1 MTNQIKIDTFKPIF
15 VVGNSR
21 SGTTLMGS
29 ILGLNPNIFTFEEL
43 HFFGTLWSQ
52 GDRHKTL
59 DITQAVALLSKLLAI
74 QDEDVISHK
83 DPGLFTEEAKKV
95 IKLIDNQSYTATD
108 ILQIFLTYIAEKN
121 GKQIPCEQTPRNVLY
136 ISELLEIYPHC
147 HIINMVRDPRD
158 VLLSQK
164 YKWKI
169 RFLGASN
176 IPYREALRAW
186 ANYHAITIS
195 KLWNVAINAADK
207 HKKSD
212 YAIARRA
219 ASPLEYPTD
228 RLITIRFEDLITQPE
243 TILRQVCNFTGVEFT
258 AEMLQVDQS
267 EGGVSSHKKISPGQK
282 GIDSSATGKW
292 KKGGITNTE
301 IYLCQQITQE
311 NMTKHNYTIEPV
323 ATNPLR
329 ITLAWLFLP
338 VKLTLAVLFN
348 LQRMKN
354 IVEEIKKRI

>member
-1 MTNQIKIDTFKPIF
+1 MTQQIKTDIFKPIF
-15 VVGNSR
+15 IVGNSR

-29 ILGLNPNIFTFEEL
+29 ILGLNPNVFTFEEL

-52 GDRHKTL
+52 SDRDKSL
-59 DITQAVALLSKLLAI
+59 DLIQAEALAAKLLAI

-83 DPGLFTEEAKKV
+83 DPKLFAEEAKKV
-95 IKLIDNQSYTATD
+95 IKLSELQTYTATD
-108 ILQIFLTYIAEKN
+108 ILRVFLTYTAKKN

-136 ISELLEIYPHC
+136 ISELLELYPYC
-147 HIINMVRDPRD
+147 YIINMVRDPRD

-186 ANYHAITIS
+186 SNYHVITIS
-195 KLWNVAINAADK
+195 KLWNVAINAAEK
-207 HKKSD
+207 HQTS
-212 YAIARRA
+212 
-219 ASPLEYPTD
+219 D

-243 TILRQVCNFTGVEFT
+243 KILRQVCNFTGLEFVP
-258 AEMLQVDQS
+258 EMLQVDQS
-267 EGGVSSHKKISPGQK
+267 EGGVSSHKKIAPGKK

-311 NMTKHNYTIEPV
+311 NMAKHNYTIEPV
-323 ATNPLR
+323 ATNPVR

-338 VKLTLAVLFN
+338 IKLTLAVLFN

>member
-1 MTNQIKIDTFKPIF
+1 MNNNKNFQPIF
-15 VVGNSR
+15 IVGNSR

-29 ILGLNPNIFTFEEL
+29 ILGLNSEVFTFEEL

-52 GDRHKTL
+52 SDRHQELTL
-59 DITQAVALLSKLLAI
+59 QQATELATKLLAI

-83 DPGLFTEEAKKV
+83 DPKLFLDEANTVMAK
-95 IKLIDNQSYTATD
+95 INSNSYTATD
-108 ILQIFLTYIAEKN
+108 VLQAFLSYSAAKN
-121 GKQIPCEQTPRNVLY
+121 NKTIPCEQTPRNVLY
-136 ISELLEIYPHC
+136 ISELLDLYPHC

-176 IPYREALRAW
+176 IPYREAIRAW
-186 ANYHAITIS
+186 TNYHAITIS
-195 KLWNVAINAADK
+195 KLWNVAINSAAK
-207 HKKSD
+207 QENS
-212 YAIARRA
+212 
-219 ASPLEYPTD
+219 D

-243 TILRQVCNFTGVEFT
+243 TIIRQVCDFTGLEFT
-258 AEMLQVDQS
+258 PTMLQVSQS
-267 EGGVSSHKKISPGQK
+267 EGGVSSHKKIAPGIK

-292 KKGGITNTE
+292 KKGGLSKTE
-301 IYLCQQITQE
+301 IYLCQQITQA
-311 NMTKHNYTIEPV
+311 NMKRHNYTIEAIAANSFRV
-323 ATNPLR
+323 ALS
-329 ITLAWLFLP
+329 WLFLP
-338 VKLTLAVLFN
+338 FKLALAVLFN

>member
-1 MTNQIKIDTFKPIF
+1 MNNISPENKFQPIF

-29 ILGLNPNIFTFEEL
+29 ILGLNSDVFTFEEL

-52 GDRHKTL
+52 SDRPKILALNQAETL
-59 DITQAVALLSKLLAI
+59 TCKLLAI

-83 DPGLFTEEAKKV
+83 DPTLFADEAK
-95 IKLIDNQSYTATD
+95 IIIARLSSQSYTATD
-108 ILQIFLTYIAEKN
+108 ILETFLIYTTEKN
-121 GKQIPCEQTPRNVLY
+121 NRKIPCEQTPRNVLY
-136 ISELLEIYPHC
+136 ISEILEIYPHC

-176 IPYREALRAW
+176 IPYREAIRAW
-186 ANYHAITIS
+186 TNYHAITIS
-195 KLWNVAINAADK
+195 KLWNVAINATDK
-207 HKKSD
+207 HNKSD
-212 YAIARRA
+212 RV
-219 ASPLEYPTD
+219 
-228 RLITIRFEDLITQPE
+228 ITIRFEDLITQPE
-243 TILRQVCNFTGVEFT
+243 NILRQVCNFTGLEFT
-258 AEMLQVDQS
+258 PQMLQVSQS
-267 EGGVSSHKKISPGQK
+267 EGGVSSHKKIAPGQK
-282 GIDSSATGKW
+282 GIDSSSTGKW
-292 KKGGITNTE
+292 KKGGLTQTE

-311 NMTKHNYTIEPV
+311 NMTKHNYTLEPIT
-323 ATNPLR
+323 ANPIR
-329 ITLAWLFLP
+329 IALAWLFLP

-354 IVEEIKKRI
+354 IIEEIIKRT

>member
-1 MTNQIKIDTFKPIF
+1 MNNNTLFNPIF
-15 VVGNSR
+15 IVGNSR

-29 ILGLNPNIFTFEEL
+29 ILGLNDEVFTFEEL

-52 GDRHKTL
+52 SDRHKTL
-59 DITQAVALLSKLLAI
+59 TPQEGEALAAKLLAI

-83 DPGLFTEEAKKV
+83 NPKLFLDEAQKV
-95 IKLIDNQSYTATD
+95 IAEIPGRSYTATD
-108 ILQIFLTYIAEKN
+108 VLQAFLSYSAAKN
-121 GKQIPCEQTPRNVLY
+121 NKTIPCEQTPRNVLY
-136 ISELLEIYPHC
+136 IGELLELYPHC

-176 IPYREALRAW
+176 IPYREAIRAW
-186 ANYHAITIS
+186 TNYHAITIS
-195 KLWNVAINAADK
+195 KLWNVAINNAAK
-207 HKKSD
+207 QRNS
-212 YAIARRA
+212 
-219 ASPLEYPTD
+219 D

-243 TILRQVCNFTGVEFT
+243 TIIRQVCDFTGLEFT
-258 AEMLQVDQS
+258 PTMLQVSQS
-267 EGGVSSHKKISPGQK
+267 EGGVSSHKKIAPDAK

-292 KKGGITNTE
+292 KRGGLSKTE
-301 IYLCQQITQE
+301 IYLCQQMTQE
-311 NMTKHNYTIEPV
+311 NMQQHKYTIE
-323 ATNPLR
+323 AIAANPIRVVLS
-329 ITLAWLFLP
+329 WLFLP
-338 VKLTLAVLFN
+338 VKLALAVLFN

>member
-1 MTNQIKIDTFKPIF
+1 MIDNIKKDKFKPIF

-43 HFFGTLWSQ
+43 HFFGTLWSES
-52 GDRHKTL
+52 DRHKTL
-59 DITQAVALLSKLLAI
+59 DLIQAEAMAAKLLAI

-83 DPGLFTEEAKKV
+83 DPKLFAEEAKTV
-95 IKLIDNQSYTATD
+95 IQRLNTQSYNATD
-108 ILQIFLTYIAEKN
+108 ILQVFLTYTAEKN
-121 GKQIPCEQTPRNVLY
+121 GKKIPCEQTPRNVLY
-136 ISELLEIYPHC
+136 ISELLELYPHC

-176 IPYREALRAW
+176 IPYREAIRAW

-207 HKKSD
+207 HSKSD
-212 YAIARRA
+212 Y
-219 ASPLEYPTD
+219 STTSPTD

-243 TILRQVCNFTGVEFT
+243 TILRQVCDFTGIEF
-258 AEMLQVDQS
+258 APEMLQVSQS
-267 EGGVSSHKKISPGQK
+267 EGGVSSHKKIAPGQK

-292 KKGGITNTE
+292 KQGGITNTE
-301 IYLCQQITQE
+301 IFLCQQITQE

-323 ATNPLR
+323 TTNPIR

-338 VKLTLAVLFN
+338 VKLALAVLFN
-348 LQRMKN
+348 LQRIKN